1 MSEEK
6 NNPNSSFSTFLSGIV
21 LGAAVTYLFT
31 TESGRKIKDE
41 LLKEGT
47 KIIGSLGD
55 EFEKAKADVEK
66 KKVEVQKQIT
76 ETTADISDIKENISD
91 AVSQVTEAVTEHI
104 PQEVEKIQKKGRHFF
119 FSKKQ
124 PPTES

>member
-6 NNPNSSFSTFLSGIV
+6 NNSNSSFSTFLSGIV
-21 LGAAVTYLFT
+21 LGAGVTYQFR

-47 KIIGSLGD
+47 KIIGGIGD
-55 EFEKAKADVEK
+55 EFEKAKADVEE
-66 KKVEVQKQIT
+66 KKVEVQKQIK
-76 ETTADISDIKENISD
+76 ETTSDISDIKENISD
-91 AVSQVTEAVTEHI
+91 AVSQAAEVVTEQI
-104 PQEVEKIQKKGRHFF
+104 PQEVEKIQKKGTHFF

-124 PPTES
+124 PSTDS

>member
-21 LGAAVTYLFT
+21 FGVAVTYLFT

-47 KIIGSLGD
+47 KIVGSIGD
-55 EFEKAKADVEK
+55 EFEKAKADVEEK
-66 KKVEVQKQIT
+66 KEQVQQQIT
-76 ETTADISDIKENISD
+76 KTTKDIKENVSD
-91 AVSQVTEAVTEHI
+91 AVSEVAEVVTEQI
-104 PQEVEKIQKKGRHFF
+104 PQEVERIQKKGRHFF
-119 FSKKQ
+119 FSKKHTG
-124 PPTES
+124 TES

>member
-21 LGAAVTYLFT
+21 LGAALTYLFT

-47 KIIGSLGD
+47 KIVNSIGD
-55 EFEKAKADVEK
+55 EFEKAKADVEEK
-66 KKVEVQKQIT
+66 KEQVQKQIT
-76 ETTADISDIKENISD
+76 ETTTDIKENISD
-91 AVSQVTEAVTEHI
+91 AVSVVADVVTEQV

-124 PPTES
+124 TPNES